1 MPAAAVQPV
10 EQAQFD
16 RCKSDKSRHAA
27 LTGPACRP
35 QEAISQATARTE
47 ECLTSQQ
54 YTRRIASG
62 AELYTTQSTTAE
74 TLKTAASKIGFLA
87 SATRTVTAQASL
99 QHMFSASA
107 LESRRYQRRHGSHR
121 QHEVSTTFSEQQ
133 KGCSSPEITKEPF

>member
-10 EQAQFD
+10 ERAQFD

-74 TLKTAASKIGFLA
+74 TLKTAASKIGFFGL
-87 SATRTVTAQASL
+87 SNTHSDCASL
-99 QHMFSASA
+99 AAAYVQRQCTTITPLSA
-107 LESRRYQRRHGSHR
+107 LAR
-121 QHEVSTTFSEQQ
+121 
-133 KGCSSPEITKEPF
+133 ITQAA